1 MHNKCI
7 IELIYP
13 FVQKSVKNE
22 VKAISNSCI
31 IELFRLTD
39 PFYTKNKVNT
49 MHKSA

>member
-13 FVQKSVKNE
+13 FVSVKNE
-22 VKAISNSCI
+22 VKAMSNSCI
-31 IELFRLTD
+31 IELFCLTD